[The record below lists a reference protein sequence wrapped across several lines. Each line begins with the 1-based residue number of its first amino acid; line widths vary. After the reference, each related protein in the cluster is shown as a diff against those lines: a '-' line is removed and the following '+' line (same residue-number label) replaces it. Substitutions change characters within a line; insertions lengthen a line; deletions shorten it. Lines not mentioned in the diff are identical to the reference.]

1 MDIRDSKRD
10 KKRPNE
16 YYDKDGKMRHFKDG
30 YKDCSGRKQT
40 TYSFNKNG
48 SNDKK
53 EMIRDID
60 EYVIRYCD
68 KNAIDFRFVDKM
80 KLIKKLSPS
89 LYRKYVNAHYG
100 YNKL

>member
-10 KKRPNE
+10 KRRPNE

-30 YKDCSGRKQT
+30 YVDSTGRKQT
-40 TYSFNKNG
+40 TYSLNKH
-48 SNDKK
+48 SSSDKK

-68 KNAIDFRFVDKM
+68 KNAIDFRFVDKL

-89 LYRKYVNAHYG
+89 LYRRYCNAYQG
-100 YNKL
+100 YEKM